1 MLLFFGL
8 KVSAEKSADSLMR
21 ILFYMTLSFPL
32 FAFIILSLYL
42 SFGILIM
49 ICVSVGLFGFIMFGP
64 LCASYIWISVS
75 FLRFGKFSA
84 TTPSNRFLIL
94 SRSLF
99 LLVSLHC
106 ECLMLSQKL
115 LKMFPLFKLIFL
127 FAVLIGWFLLFYLPD
142 HLRILLKHC
151 YSFFFLV
158 FFLISLI
165 ELCFWLDLFYIF

>member
-1 MLLFFGL
+1 MPLFFGL

-21 ILFYMTLSFPL
+21 ILFYMTLSFPM

-42 SFGILIM
+42 SFDILIT

-94 SRSLF
+94 SLSSFWCPYIVNVKCYLRDFLKCFHFLSWFFSLLFRLSDFYSLF
-99 LLVSLHC
+99 QITMHSSV
-106 ECLMLSQKL
+106 
-115 LKMFPLFKLIFL
+115 
-127 FAVLIGWFLLFYLPD
+127 ALLF
-142 HLRILLKHC
+142 I
-151 YSFFFLV
+151 FFLV
-158 FFLISLI
+158 FFYFAYWT
-165 ELCFWLDLFYIF
+165 LCFWLDLFYIF